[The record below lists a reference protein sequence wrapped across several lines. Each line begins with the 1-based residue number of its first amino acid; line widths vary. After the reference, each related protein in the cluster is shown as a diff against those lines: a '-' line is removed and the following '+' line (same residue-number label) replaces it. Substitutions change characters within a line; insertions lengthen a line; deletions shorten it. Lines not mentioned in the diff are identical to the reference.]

1 MSVVLVCFSST
12 VVALLRN
19 KSYNLSSLTDCDF
32 IADNLHLRKSGWLS
46 SSQLVV
52 IIVAASRIA
61 VE

>member
-1 MSVVLVCFSST
+1 MLVCFSAT

-19 KSYNLSSLTDCDF
+19 KSYNLSFLTDCNF
-32 IADNLHLRKSGWLS
+32 IADNLHLVKSGWLS